1 MVPSSTKAHVGNVD
15 EDESITKGKEK
26 AMGKKIPYA
35 DIVICEKSQ
44 RSIMLEMARHGVS
57 TNVAVTT
64 DMK

>member
-1 MVPSSTKAHVGNVD
+1 
-15 EDESITKGKEK
+15 
-26 AMGKKIPYA
+26 MGKKIPYA